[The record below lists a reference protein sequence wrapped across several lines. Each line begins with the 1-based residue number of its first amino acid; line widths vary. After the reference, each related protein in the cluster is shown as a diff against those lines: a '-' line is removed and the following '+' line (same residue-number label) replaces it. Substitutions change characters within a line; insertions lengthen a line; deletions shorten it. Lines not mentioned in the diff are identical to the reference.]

1 MSFDSLLHRLISKFP
16 DMRPFQIDNSFAPPT
31 NSEGLGSPFQP
42 ETYDFHNVVP
52 EPYNE
57 SYFENYLSHPINQ
70 ESPWTL
76 DENGSTISTPLAK
89 RPVDEPLSKTPTPNY
104 DHQSQGYLNSVS
116 SLRSATSLTNVS
128 SNSSRVSRKII
139 KPLVATV
146 FWEEENSICYQVKA
160 NGIVVSRKG
169 SDNFV
174 NGTKLLNVTG
184 MSRGR
189 RDGIL
194 KVEKGRRVIRNG
206 SMNLKGVWIP
216 YDRALELARNE
227 GIKDLLYPLFVDDI
241 NKHYKEKGNRLRE
254 ELDDDAIS
262 LEPLQ

>member
-1 MSFDSLLHRLISKFP
+1 MVFENLFQKLMSQFP
-16 DMRPFQIDNSFAPPT
+16 DIRHFQMENSFAPPT
-31 NSEGLGSPFQP
+31 NNGELGSPFQP
-42 ETYDFHNVVP
+42 ETYDFTSAIP

-57 SYFENYLSHPINQ
+57 GYFSNSVCNLVKQ
-70 ESPWTL
+70 ESPWSS
-76 DENGSTISTPLAK
+76 DERSSAISTPFAK
-89 RPVDEPLSKTPTPNY
+89 RSTQEQLPETPVSNY
-104 DHQSQGYLNSVS
+104 DQQSQNYVHSAT
-116 SLRSATSLTNVS
+116 SLRSASSLTKMS
-128 SNSSRVSRKII
+128 SNNSRVSRKII

-146 FWEEENSICYQVKA
+146 FWEEEKSVCYQVKA

-169 SDNFV
+169 SDDFV

-216 YDRALELARNE
+216 YDRALEIARNE
-227 GIKDLLYPLFVDDI
+227 GIKDLLYPLFVKDI
-241 NKHYKEKGNRLRE
+241 YSFYKEKGQRLRE
-254 ELDDDAIS
+254 ELDDDQPCS
-262 LEPLQ
+262 DQ